1 VRVLWIGFFFNVNL
15 RGVGEMGMLKG
26 AFEKDFRLSGG
37 INIVSFLVAEFRN
50 SPVTKELV

>member
-1 VRVLWIGFFFNVNL
+1 MLWIGFFFNVNL